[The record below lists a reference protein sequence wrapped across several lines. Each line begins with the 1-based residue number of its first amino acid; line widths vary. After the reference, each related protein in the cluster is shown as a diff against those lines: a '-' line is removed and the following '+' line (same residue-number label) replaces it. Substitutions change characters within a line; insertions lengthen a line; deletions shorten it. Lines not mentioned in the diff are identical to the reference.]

1 MEDRI
6 VAAFFSL
13 SPRYPS
19 VTRKGLREDVSRPD
33 GMVCEHKEQAEKTD
47 ANSMLS
53 VSLVSKAQQIEKT
66 GQNRARIWPK
76 AERASPLFS
85 WETA

>member
-1 MEDRI
+1 
-6 VAAFFSL
+6 
-13 SPRYPS
+13 
-19 VTRKGLREDVSRPD
+19 
-33 GMVCEHKEQAEKTD
+33 MVCEHKEQAEKTD